1 MYSIQLDLH
10 THTIYS
16 GHAFSTIG
24 ENAAEAARK
33 GLEAI
38 AMTDHFSPFM
48 TPRRADG
55 SPDMGPMMNFEALP
69 KTINGVRVLS
79 GVEIDIVDFEGHLAF
94 CDCFPN
100 NFPGEGGVSIGERL
114 LRSRDV
120 VIASIHMFPGFRD
133 GSAAQNTDLYI
144 AALQNPYVDII
155 GHPCRPGLPFDHTA
169 VARAAKQLG
178 KCLEIND
185 HSFDMPE
192 STDNCRALA
201 IKCAEEGTH
210 IVVSSDAH
218 SAWFVG
224 EFSRAVKMLEEI
236 HFPQELIAN
245 ESLAKFAGVRGK
257 CFK

>member
-24 ENAAEAARK
+24 ENVAEAARK

-48 TPRRADG
+48 TPLRADG
-55 SPDMGPMMNFEALP
+55 SPDMGPMMNCGAIP
-69 KTINGVRVLS
+69 PVVSGVRVLH

-94 CDCFPN
+94 CDCFPDKD
-100 NFPGEGGVSIGERL
+100 GVSVGERL
-114 LRSRDV
+114 LRTRDV
-120 VIASIHMFPGFRD
+120 VIASIHMFPGFRE
-133 GSAAQNTDLYI
+133 GSLTQNTNLYI

-155 GHPCRPGLPFDHTA
+155 GHPCRPGLPFDHAA
-169 VARAAKQLG
+169 VARAAKEVR
-178 KCLEIND
+178 KALEIND

-224 EFSRAVKMLEEI
+224 EFTRAAKMLEEI

-245 ESLAKFAGVRGK
+245 ESLDKFARLRGK
-257 CFK
+257 CFE

>member
-1 MYSIQLDLH
+1 MYSILTDLH

-24 ENAAEAARK
+24 ENAAEAARN

-38 AMTDHFSPFM
+38 AMTDHFSSFM

-55 SPDMGPMMNFEALP
+55 SPDLGPMMNRTALP
-69 KTINGVRVLS
+69 PVIGGVRVLH
-79 GVEIDIVDFEGHLAF
+79 GVEIDIVDFAGHLAF
-94 CDCFPN
+94 CDCFP
-100 NFPGEGGVSIGERL
+100 GESGISIGERL

-133 GSAAQNTDLYI
+133 GTSAQNTEMYL
-144 AALQNPYVDII
+144 AALENPYVDII
-155 GHPCRPGLPFDHTA
+155 GHPCRPGLPFDHAA
-169 VARAAKQLG
+169 VARAAKEAN

-185 HSFDMPE
+185 HSFDTPE
-192 STDNCRALA
+192 AHDNCRALA
-201 IKCAEEGTH
+201 IRCAEEGTH

-224 EFSRAVKMLEEI
+224 KFERAAKMLEEI

-245 ESLAKFAGVRGK
+245 ASLAKFAALRNK
-257 CFK
+257 QF

>member
-1 MYSIQLDLH
+1 MYSILTDLH

-16 GHAFSTIG
+16 GHAFSTIS

-38 AMTDHFSPFM
+38 GMTDHFSSFM

-55 SPDMGPMMNFEALP
+55 SPEMGPMINRAALP
-69 KTINGVRVLS
+69 DVVHGVRVLH
-79 GVEIDIVDFEGHLAF
+79 GVEIDIVDFQGHLAF
-94 CDCFPN
+94 CDCFPHD
-100 NFPGEGGVSIGERL
+100 FPDSDVSIGERL
-114 LRSRDV
+114 LKTRDL

-133 GSAAQNTDLYI
+133 GTAAQNTDMYL

-169 VARAAKQLG
+169 VVRAAKAAS

-185 HSFDMPE
+185 HSFDTQE
-192 STDNCRALA
+192 AHDSCRALA
-201 IKCAEEGTH
+201 IRCAEEGTH

-224 EFSRAVKMLEEI
+224 EFGRAAKMLEEI

-245 ESLAKFAGVRGK
+245 ANLASFGRLRGK
-257 CFK
+257 QF

>member
-24 ENAAEAARK
+24 ENVAEAARK

-38 AMTDHFSPFM
+38 AMTDHFSPFL

-55 SPDMGPMMNFEALP
+55 SPDMGPMMNLEALP

-94 CDCFPN
+94 CDTLPDKH
-100 NFPGEGGVSIGERL
+100 GVSVGERL
-114 LRSRDV
+114 LRTRDI

-133 GSAAQNTDLYI
+133 GSFTQNTDLYI
-144 AALQNPYVDII
+144 SVLQNPYVDII
-155 GHPCRPGLPFDHTA
+155 GHPCRPGLPFDHAA
-169 VARAAKQLG
+169 VAKAAKEAG
-178 KCLEIND
+178 KALEINN
-185 HSFDMPE
+185 HSFDVPE

-224 EFSRAVKMLEEI
+224 EFGKVAKMLEEI

-245 ESLAKFAGVRGK
+245 ESLRKFAGLRGK
-257 CFK
+257 CFD